1 MQMLLQEKESGD
13 LIEILDIDGLISPA
27 LHEVLGKNQAGEE
40 EQEPAKFPKGKLVF
54 PSGEVLPRCWT
65 EENYKTN

>member
-1 MQMLLQEKESGD
+1 MILQEKESGD
-13 LIEILDIDGLISPA
+13 LIEILDVDGLISPA
-27 LHEVLGKNQAGEE
+27 LNEVLGKNQAGEE

>member
-1 MQMLLQEKESGD
+1 MLLQEKESGD
-13 LIEILDIDGLISPA
+13 LIEILDVDGLISPA
-27 LHEVLGKNQAGEE
+27 KNEVLGRNQAGEE
-40 EQEPAKFPKGKLVF
+40 EQEPAKFPKVTLVF